1 MRSKVIPMS
10 LSSEEQDN
18 IKQYLLG
25 NLTEDVRQQ
34 VEERLLTE
42 EDFFA
47 ELLFSEDELIDQYL
61 TEKLSGEQRDKFEQ
75 HFLSTPER
83 QQKLRFGRAFNR
95 YTSEMSEATFKP
107 NVETGQAPSVAMPPS
122 PPGSTWSDRLRAFSR
137 SQPWAL
143 RTAMALALIVIIA
156 GTWWLSRPRTT
167 SPQTF
172 ATITLHVSSNTRAEG
187 AHATKVPLP
196 LNADALKISLT
207 RPARSTPAASYGV
220 ELMNSRGET
229 KSLEVAGQDAQS
241 ISIIIPA
248 AQLTRGR
255 FALKLFTLG
264 ADGTEQRINGDYFFT
279 VE

>member
-1 MRSKVIPMS
+1 MRSKVIPMI
-10 LSSEEQDN
+10 LSNEEQNN

-61 TEKLSGEQRDKFEQ
+61 AEKLSDEQRDKFEQ

-95 YTSEMSEATFKP
+95 YTSEMPEAAFKRG
-107 NVETGQAPSVAMPPS
+107 VETRQAPSVAMSP

-143 RTAMALALIVIIA
+143 RAAMAVALIVIIA
-156 GTWWLSRPRTT
+156 GTLWLSRPRTT
-167 SPQTF
+167 SPRTF

-187 AHATKVPLP
+187 AQATKVPLP
-196 LNADALKISLT
+196 LNADALRISLT
-207 RPARSTPAASYGV
+207 RPARSTPAARYSV

-255 FALKLFTLG
+255 FALKLFMFG
-264 ADGTEQRINGDYFFT
+264 GDGTEQRISGDYFFT